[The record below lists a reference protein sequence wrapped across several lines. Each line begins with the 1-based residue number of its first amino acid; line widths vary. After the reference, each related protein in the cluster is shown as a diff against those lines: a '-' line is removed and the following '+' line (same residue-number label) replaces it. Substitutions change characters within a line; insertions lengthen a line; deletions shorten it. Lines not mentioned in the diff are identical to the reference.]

1 MPHSCTSCGL
11 SFEEGSTE
19 MLSGCPDCGGNRFQF
34 VPDSDDAGDTE
45 ADPHPDENLIEAE
58 PDPAY
63 LAAMQEDRAQS
74 DARSSMI
81 APDQLPDH
89 ATSPVESETP
99 APERSKSPAD
109 LDELRSE
116 LEDRFESIKI
126 VEPGKYELN
135 LQELFERREC
145 IIELQE
151 HGRYA
156 IEVPESLTDA

>member
-1 MPHSCTSCGL
+1 
-11 SFEEGSTE
+11 
-19 MLSGCPDCGGNRFQF
+19 MLAGCPDCGGNRFQF
-34 VPDSDDAGDTE
+34 VPEGADPEGDVEEPPSDD
-45 ADPHPDENLIEAE
+45 NLIEAD

-63 LAAMQEDRAQS
+63 LAAMREDRAQS
-74 DARSSMI
+74 DARTSMI
-81 APDQLPDH
+81 QPDQLPSH
-89 ATSPVESETP
+89 SSPPEDRDVSNP
-99 APERSKSPAD
+99 AEDEPAD
-109 LDELRSE
+109 LDALRAE

>member
-11 SFEEGSTE
+11 NFEEGSTA

-34 VPDSDDAGDTE
+34 VPESNQADEERGDDTSDGD
-45 ADPHPDENLIEAE
+45 LIEAE
-58 PDPAY
+58 PDPDY
-63 LAAMQEDRAQS
+63 LAAIREDRAQS

-81 APDQLPDH
+81 PPEQLPD
-89 ATSPVESETP
+89 PSETSTATP
-99 APERSKSPAD
+99 ADESDDAPAD
-109 LDELRSE
+109 LDALRAE